1 MRITHVFK
9 ETSNSA
15 NAMRWDYEHYNRSR
29 DIYDAY
35 VKPSCAKVNSW
46 LSIKLAYE
54 KPSYAKIS
62 AWDAIVYDYKAND
75 GLHAIQVGRQ
85 FKSLQYNN
93 DVRVTG
99 SSSHFFSTIASFTD
113 TETNEIWLVK
123 ETHVNTYAC
132 KL

>member
-9 ETSNSA
+9 ETSKSA
-15 NAMRWDYEHYNRSR
+15 NVMRWDYEHYNCLR
-29 DIYDAY
+29 DIYTAY
-35 VKPSCAKVNSW
+35 EKPSCAKVNSW
-46 LSIKLAYE
+46 YAIINDYE
-54 KPSYAKIS
+54 T
-62 AWDAIVYDYKAND
+62 NN
-75 GLHAIQVGRQ
+75 GLHAIQVNRT

-99 SSSHFFSTIASFTD
+99 ASSHFFSTIASFTD
-113 TETNEIWLVK
+113 TETGEIWLIK

>member
-15 NAMRWDYEHYNRSR
+15 NSMRWDYEHYNRSR

-46 LSIKLAYE
+46 LSIKLDYE
-54 KPSYAKIS
+54 C
-62 AWDAIVYDYKAND
+62 ND

-113 TETNEIWLVK
+113 TETNETWLVK
-123 ETHVNTYAC
+123 ETHANTYAC

>member
-9 ETSNSA
+9 ETSKAAAEMIREFNYYPA
-15 NAMRWDYEHYNRSR
+15 HRG
-29 DIYDAY
+29 IYDAY
-35 VKPSCAKVNSW
+35 EQPSCAKVNSW
-46 LSIKLAYE
+46 LAINLDYE
-54 KPSYAKIS
+54 
-62 AWDAIVYDYKAND
+62 ANE

-85 FKSLQYNN
+85 FKPLQYNN

-123 ETHVNTYAC
+123 ETHANTYAC
-132 KL
+132 KLA